1 MKDVVF
7 HLLYSRLTK
16 SKTVCNR
23 CKNALQTHWR
33 SYFLPCV
40 IGKFLKNHLLLTDDT
55 CVISYDMLS

>member
-1 MKDVVF
+1 MKDDVF
-7 HLLYSRLTK
+7 HLLYSSLTK

-23 CKNALQTHWR
+23 CKNALQTHWC

-55 CVISYDMLS
+55 CVISYDMLA